1 MLILPCII
9 ILSIYSFIS
18 NFILI
23 KKEGFNFKNLLGI
36 FLGFLALLGLFGTQ
50 TIDFIISNLLVD
62 KLIIKT
68 MIDLSINITLSY
80 FYTLIIAT
88 LYCNIKASRHIPKMD
103 KDFVIILGCKIKDDG
118 SLSPLLKNRVDKAIH
133 FSKKQYDT
141 LINKYIM

>member
-1 MLILPCII
+1 M
-9 ILSIYSFIS
+9 
-18 NFILI
+18 
-23 KKEGFNFKNLLGI
+23 
-36 FLGFLALLGLFGTQ
+36 GLFGTQ

-62 KLIIKT
+62 KLIIKK

-118 SLSPLLKNRVDKAIH
+118 SLSPL
-133 FSKKQYDT
+133 
-141 LINKYIM
+141 